1 MVSNFWSTLLIS
13 WLQVFK
19 VISSSPDAA
28 EQMTSKHRQ
37 CCQQVTELLLGINNV
52 KMQMQT
58 LILGVKLLCKSS
70 WAQRSSTKAS
80 IFGPVVPS
88 NFWLEETTHKGSF
101 TKYFVSRWDFSASAV
116 GRWFP
121 WLGSEAASRNAH
133 PKTAVAAD
141 SVYLLL
147 LFPRAFR
154 FFFCIIRS
162 WAETTPYC
170 LDSGWWA
177 GATSTGSASLGS
189 RAVGFCVSRGAAK
202 RGIGLG
208 VTSSSWCKCGSELV
222 WGGGTS
228 GDRVWKLGWDPSLG
242 TCRGAVRRWMRAWDF

>member
-1 MVSNFWSTLLIS
+1 MSKCRCRPWSWESNSCASPAELSGALPRLRFLVLWFHQIFDLKKLPTKVVSQNILYHGGIS
-13 WLQVFK
+13 LQVQWAGG
-19 VISSSPDAA
+19 SPDWG
-28 EQMTSKHRQ
+28 QRQHR
-37 CCQQVTELLLGINNV
+37 VTL
-52 KMQMQT
+52 T
-58 LILGVKLLCKSS
+58 P
-70 WAQRSSTKAS
+70 R
-80 IFGPVVPS
+80 
-88 NFWLEETTHKGSF
+88 
-101 TKYFVSRWDFSASAV
+101 
-116 GRWFP
+116 
-121 WLGSEAASRNAH
+121 
-133 PKTAVAAD
+133 TAVAAD